1 MVLAATVSHGTEQ
14 RALTIEKVSGP
25 DMRMMPRA
33 PPVAVLRA
41 QMVSVELINDQCTMN
56 NEQLDTVEDFLDERV
71 DGILIGRV
79 HLLSITIGDDHAARH
94 GAMSEQ
100 GSQAGKS

>member
-1 MVLAATVSHGTEQ
+1 MVLAATVLHGTEQ
-14 RALTIEKVSGP
+14 RALTIVKVSGP

-41 QMVSVELINDQCTMN
+41 QIVSVELINEQCTMY
-56 NEQLDTVEDFLDERV
+56 NEQLDAVENFLDERV

-79 HLLSITIGDDHAARH
+79 HLLSITVGDDHAACH
-94 GAMSEQ
+94 GAMAEE
-100 GSQAGKS
+100 GC